1 MKVLDVSPL
10 QCLIKFLAN
19 ICSMMEIAFVSEDT
33 FSTCSISQRTA
44 SADTKVVRGRGAFLV
59 MKERPGDMGQVTG
72 DREYEVPV
80 VEFVIASSISL
91 MEQELRRSLKSF

>member
-1 MKVLDVSPL
+1 M
-10 QCLIKFLAN
+10 I
-19 ICSMMEIAFVSEDT
+19 EIAFLSVEM

-44 SADTKVVRGRGAFLV
+44 SADTKVVRGKGAFLE
-59 MKERPGDMGQVTG
+59 MKDRPQNKQVKLHQHLK
-72 DREYEVPV
+72 YKISV